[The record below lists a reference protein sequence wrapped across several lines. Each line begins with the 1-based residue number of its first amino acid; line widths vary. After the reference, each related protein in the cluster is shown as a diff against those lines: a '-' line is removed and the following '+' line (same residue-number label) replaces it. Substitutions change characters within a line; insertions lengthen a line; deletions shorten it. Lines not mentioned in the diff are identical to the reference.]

1 MVKKGLLLSVVT
13 ACISGISV
21 YANSVFVTGVD
32 PLIFAIIRN
41 SGVVLMLTMVLW
53 GRKSDLSILH
63 RKDWLQ
69 LVVIGV
75 IGGGIP
81 FAMFFS
87 GLSMIGAVNGNILHK
102 TLFLWVA
109 LLAIP
114 FLHERI
120 TKLQFVGYVLVFLS
134 LFVFGGTFR
143 LVFATGSYLVLGAT
157 LLWAVENVV
166 AKKTL
171 QHIPFDIVA
180 WGRMV
185 FGLPVLFLS
194 ALVMGKANLLV
205 FPTSFVTAP
214 VIISSVLLV
223 AYVLTWY
230 KALSQAPATL
240 VSSVLVVAPLVTA
253 VLGMKFVWTP
263 SNVVLLVGVFLI
275 AFRWRFRQV

>member
-13 ACISGISV
+13 ACISGIAV
-21 YANSVFVTGVD
+21 FANSVFVTGVD

-41 SGVVLMLTMVLW
+41 SVVVLMLTMVLW

-63 RKDWLQ
+63 RQDWLR

-114 FLHERI
+114 FLRERI
-120 TKLQFVGYVLVFLS
+120 TKFQLVGYVLVFLS

-143 LVFATGSYLVLGAT
+143 FVHATGSYLVLGAT

-180 WGRMV
+180 WGRMF
-185 FGLPVLFLS
+185 FGLPVLFFS

-205 FPTSFVTAP
+205 FPTFFVSAP
-214 VIISSVLLV
+214 VIVSSVLLV

-240 VSSVLVVAPLVTA
+240 VSSVLVVAPLITA
-253 VLGMKFVWTP
+253 ALGMKFVWTP